1 MVLSKNFLWTS
12 CFAILIF
19 ILVLYIYHE
28 VNYPIV
34 KSIEIKSNK
43 IKNDIRILQI
53 SDYHNKKFKNK
64 NKIVLDEV
72 KNLKPDII
80 VITGDLISRT
90 TENCDNAYNFIKEL
104 IKINPNVY
112 FVNGNH
118 ERDNINIPAD
128 EFNLNLSKSGARVLI
143 NQGLKVNINGDY
155 INICGVDDIYSNS
168 CDLNKALYGTQDD
181 LFTLLLSHEP
191 DIVLKYSNIH
201 CDLILSGHTH
211 GGQIRLPLIGAIIAP
226 GQGFFPKYNKGLY
239 KLNNDTNTSLYVD
252 SGLGTTNFFPIRF
265 LNRSQISLI
274 KISPI

>member
-1 MVLSKNFLWTS
+1 MKLCKSLLWIS
-12 CFAILIF
+12 FFAILIF
-19 ILVLYIYHE
+19 ILVLYIYYE
-28 VNYPIV
+28 VNCPTF
-34 KSIEIKSNK
+34 KKIEVKSNK

-80 VITGDLISRT
+80 VITGDLISRST
-90 TENCDNAYNFIKEL
+90 KNCDNAYNFIKEL
-104 IKINPNVY
+104 IKINPNIY

-118 ERDNINIPAD
+118 ERDNMNIPAD
-128 EFNLNLSKSGARVLI
+128 EFDLSLSKLGVRVLI

-155 INICGVDDIYSNS
+155 INICGVDDIYSHR
-168 CDLNKALYGTQDD
+168 CDLSKALYGTQSN

-191 DIVLKYSNIH
+191 DIVLKYSSIP

-239 KLNNDTNTSLYVD
+239 KLSNDTTLYVD
-252 SGLGTTNFFPIRF
+252 SGLGTAKFFPIRF
-265 LNRSQISLI
+265 LNRSQMSLI
-274 KISPI
+274 KISQSL